1 MPEPVE
7 RRSGQ
12 RYMPGLDGL
21 RAIAVMAVIAY
32 HLKVGFAPGGLLGV
46 GVFFTLSGYLITD
59 ILLEG
64 WVTRKLSLKNF
75 WLARAR
81 RLLPALFVMLAV
93 VLLWV
98 WIGDPELL
106 STLRGETLASIFFTE
121 NWWAIAQD
129 MSYFDRF
136 GAPSPMSHLWSLAV
150 EEQFYIIW
158 PWLLLLLLR
167 ISPAKDHG
175 KRARRE
181 RIRPNLALITL
192 GLAVVSGILMA
203 VLYKPG
209 FDTTRVY
216 EGTDTRAF
224 ALLFGAAVAMVW
236 PSRRLDRNLPAKAR
250 RNMDLLGVG
259 GLLVIFILIWQTSEF
274 SPFLYRGGMV
284 ILAIATSLVVAVLAH
299 PATRLGPIVGCR
311 PLRWIGVRSYAIY
324 LWQLPIITLTTPS
337 DAHGFSLVRSVLQ
350 VGATFLVAALSW
362 KFIEDPIRKG
372 AIGRLWK
379 RFRAGEFTWKRFGP
393 EGKGLT
399 VAGAGVFLVL
409 LMAMVGVAPSSPIA
423 PIAATGGEGEA
434 AVKEIA
440 TAAPVAKTV
449 ISPEERDK
457 FPKSLCDSVAY
468 IGDSTSV
475 GLYGPEA
482 DSYLPDKNDQLDA
495 RLADVGVSEQHIDI
509 SGARSSVEEVN
520 GQPNAVEAAQAIAD
534 TGFKGCWIFAMGT
547 NDTAN
552 VAVGST
558 IGMRER
564 IDRLMGVAGDSPV
577 LWINVRTLNPGNPA
591 YSEENMQS
599 WDDELLDACQT
610 YPNMRIYDWANRVQD
625 EWFIE
630 DGIHFTSDG
639 YKVRARAIANALPKA
654 FGIWPSF
661 WAKTGC
667 LVE

>member
-1 MPEPVE
+1 
-7 RRSGQ
+7 
-12 RYMPGLDGL
+12 MPGLDGL
-21 RAIAVMAVIAY
+21 RAIAVLAVIAY
-32 HLKVGFAPGGLLGV
+32 HLQVGFAPGGLLGV

-81 RLLPALFVMLAV
+81 RLLPALFTMLAV

-98 WIGDPELL
+98 WIGNPDLL
-106 STLRGETLASIFFTE
+106 GTLRGETISSIFFTE
-121 NWWAIAQD
+121 NWWAIAQG

-136 GAPSPMSHLWSLAV
+136 GAPSPFSHLWSLAV

-158 PWLLLLLLR
+158 PWLLLLLLKV
-167 ISPAKDHG
+167 SPAKDHG

-192 GLAVVSGILMA
+192 GLAVVSAVLMA
-203 VLYKPG
+203 VLYEPG

-236 PSRRLDRNLPAKAR
+236 PSRRLDRNLPFKAR

-259 GLLVIFILIWQTSEF
+259 ALLVILVLIWQTSEF

-284 ILAIATSLVVAVLAH
+284 ILALATAILVAVLAH
-299 PATRLGPIVGCR
+299 PATRLGPIIGCR

-324 LWQLPIITLTTPS
+324 LWQLPIIILTTPVGS
-337 DAHGFSLVRSVLQ
+337 HGFHPLRAPVQ
-350 VGATFLVAALSW
+350 VGATFLLAALSW

-379 RFRAGEFTWKRFGP
+379 RFRAGEFNWKRFGP
-393 EGKGLT
+393 EGKGVT
-399 VAGAGVFLVL
+399 VAGGVVVL
-409 LMAMVGVAPSSPIA
+409 ILLLAMVGVAPSSPIA
-423 PIAATGGEGEA
+423 PIATTGGSGQEA
-434 AVKEIA
+434 IKEIA
-440 TAAPVAKTV
+440 TAAPIAKTV
-449 ISPEERDK
+449 ISKQERDQ

-495 RLADVGVSEQHIDI
+495 RLADVGVYDAHIDI

-520 GQPNAVEAAQAIAD
+520 GQPNAVEAGQAIAD
-534 TGFKGCWIFAMGT
+534 SGFKGCWIFAMGT

-564 IDRLMGVAGDSPV
+564 IDRLMGVADGQPV

-591 YSEENMQS
+591 YSEENMQA
-599 WDDELLDACQT
+599 WDDELMNACQD

-625 EWFIE
+625 QWFID

-639 YKVRARAIANALPKA
+639 YKVRAQAIANALPKA
-654 FGIWPSF
+654 FGIWNSF
-661 WAKTGC
+661 WSQTGC

>member
-21 RAIAVMAVIAY
+21 RAIAVLAVIAY
-32 HLKVGFAPGGLLGV
+32 HLQVGFAPGGLLGV

-81 RLLPALFVMLAV
+81 RLLPALFTMMAV
-93 VLLWV
+93 VLIWV
-98 WIGDPELL
+98 WIGNPDLL
-106 STLRGETLASIFFTE
+106 DNLRGETIASIFFVE
-121 NWWAIAQD
+121 NWWAIGQG

-136 GAPSPMSHLWSLAV
+136 GAPSVFSHLWSLAV
-150 EEQFYIIW
+150 EEQFYILW
-158 PWLLLLLLR
+158 PWLLLFLLK
-167 ISPAKDHG
+167 ISPHRDRG
-175 KRARRE
+175 KKARRE
-181 RIRPNLALITL
+181 RIRPNLALVTL
-192 GLAVVSGILMA
+192 FLAVVSAVLMA
-203 VLYKPG
+203 VLYEPG

-224 ALLFGAAVAMVW
+224 ALLFGAALAMVW
-236 PSRRLDRNLPAKAR
+236 PSRRLDRNLPPKAR

-259 GLLVIFILIWQTSEF
+259 ALLVILILIWQTSEF

-284 ILAIATSLVVAVLAH
+284 ILAIATTVLVGVLAH
-299 PATRLGPIVGCR
+299 PATRLGPIIGCR

-324 LWQLPIITLTTPS
+324 LWQLPIIILTTPADS
-337 DAHGFSLVRSVLQ
+337 HGFHWLRGPVQ
-350 VGATFLVAALSW
+350 VGVTFLVAALSW
-362 KFIEDPIRKG
+362 KFIEDPVRKG

-379 RFRAGEFTWKRFGP
+379 RFRAGEFNWKKFGP

-399 VAGAGVFLVL
+399 VAGGLIVLLL
-409 LMAMVGVAPSSPIA
+409 LMAMVGIAPSKPIA
-423 PIAATGGEGEA
+423 PIAETGGAGEA

-449 ISPEERDK
+449 ISPAERNE

-475 GLYGPEA
+475 GLMDPAYLSPEHRI
-482 DSYLPDKNDQLDA
+482 DQ
-495 RLADVGVSEQHIDI
+495 RLKEVGVYEQHIDI
-509 SGARSSVEEVN
+509 SGARSSYERVN

-534 TGFKGCWIFAMGT
+534 AGFDGCWIFAMGT

-552 VAVGST
+552 VAVGSSV
-558 IGMRER
+558 GMRDR
-564 IDRLMGVAGDSPV
+564 IDSLMNVADGNPV
-577 LWINVRTLNPGNPA
+577 LWVNVRTLNPGNPA
-591 YSEENMQS
+591 YSEENMQA
-599 WDDELLDACQT
+599 WDNELLNACED
-610 YPNMRIYDWANRVQD
+610 YPNMRIYDWASRVQD
-625 EWFIE
+625 QWFIE
-630 DGIHFTSDG
+630 DGIHFTTEG
-639 YKVRARAIANALPKA
+639 YEVRAQAIANAVPKA
-654 FGIWPSF
+654 FGIWSSF
-661 WAKTGC
+661 WNQTGC

>member
-1 MPEPVE
+1 
-7 RRSGQ
+7 
-12 RYMPGLDGL
+12 MPGLDGL
-21 RAIAVMAVIAY
+21 RAIAVMAVILY
-32 HLKVGFAPGGLLGV
+32 HLDVGFAKGGLLGV

-81 RLLPALFVMLAV
+81 RLLPALLVMLV
-93 VLLWV
+93 VVMLWV
-98 WIGDPELL
+98 WIGNPDLL
-106 STLRGETLASIFFTE
+106 GTLRGETISSIFFVE
-121 NWWAIAQD
+121 NWWAVAQN

-136 GAPSPMSHLWSLAV
+136 GAPSPLSHLWSLAV

-158 PWLLLLLLR
+158 PWLLLLLLK

-175 KRARRE
+175 KSARRE
-181 RIRPNLALITL
+181 RIRPNLALITI
-192 GLAVVSGILMA
+192 GLAIVSAILMA

-209 FDTTRVY
+209 FDTNRVY
-216 EGTDTRAF
+216 LGTDTRAF
-224 ALLFGAAVAMVW
+224 ALLFGAALAMVW

-259 GLLVIFILIWQTSEF
+259 SLIVIFILIWQTTEF

-284 ILAIATSLVVAVLAH
+284 MLAIATTVLVAVLAH
-299 PATRLGPIVGCR
+299 PATRLGPVIGCR

-324 LWQLPIITLTTPS
+324 LWQLPIITLTTPFG
-337 DAHGFSLVRSVLQ
+337 ANGFSLVRSILQ
-350 VGATFLVAALSW
+350 VGATFGVAALSW

-372 AIGRLWK
+372 AVGRLWK
-379 RFRAGEFTWKRFGP
+379 RFRAGEFSWKRFGP

-399 VAGAGVFLVL
+399 VAGGILTLIL
-409 LMAMVGVAPSSPIA
+409 LLAMVGVAPSKPLA
-423 PIAATGGEGEA
+423 PIITQGGEGEA

-440 TAAPVAKTV
+440 TASPVAKTV
-449 ISPEERDK
+449 ISPEERNE

-475 GLYGPEA
+475 GLMDPAYLSPEHRI
-482 DSYLPDKNDQLDA
+482 DQ
-495 RLADVGVSEQHIDI
+495 RLKEVGVYEQHIDI
-509 SGARSSVEEVN
+509 SGARSSVEEVS
-520 GQPNAVEAAQAIAD
+520 GMPNAVDAAQAIAD
-534 TGFKGCWIFAMGT
+534 SGFEGCWIFAMGT

-558 IGMRER
+558 VGMRER
-564 IDRLMGVAGDSPV
+564 IDRLMGVAGENPV

-591 YSEENMQS
+591 YSEENMQA
-599 WDDELLDACQT
+599 WDDELLDACDS

-625 EWFIE
+625 QWFID
-630 DGIHFTSDG
+630 DGIHFTTEG
-639 YKVRARAIANALPKA
+639 YQVRARAIANAVPKA
-654 FGIWPSF
+654 FGIWSSF
-661 WAKTGC
+661 WSQTGC
-667 LVE
+667 LIE

>member
-1 MPEPVE
+1 
-7 RRSGQ
+7 
-12 RYMPGLDGL
+12 MPGLDGL
-21 RAIAVMAVIAY
+21 RAIAVLAVIAY
-32 HLKVGFAPGGLLGV
+32 HLQVGFAPGGLLGV

-81 RLLPALFVMLAV
+81 RLLPALFTMLAV
-93 VLLWV
+93 VLIWV
-98 WIGDPELL
+98 WIGNPDLL
-106 STLRGETLASIFFTE
+106 DNIRGETIASIFFVE
-121 NWWAIAQD
+121 NWWAIGQG

-136 GAPSPMSHLWSLAV
+136 GAPSVFSHLWSLAV

-158 PWLLLLLLR
+158 PWLLLLLLK
-167 ISPAKDHG
+167 ISPHRDRG

-181 RIRPNLALITL
+181 RIRPNLALVTIF
-192 GLAVVSGILMA
+192 LAFISAVLMA
-203 VLYKPG
+203 VLYEPG

-224 ALLFGAAVAMVW
+224 ALLFGAALAMVW
-236 PSRRLDRNLPAKAR
+236 PSRRLDRNLPFKAR

-259 GLLVIFILIWQTSEF
+259 ALLVIFILIWQTSEF

-284 ILAIATSLVVAVLAH
+284 ILAIATTIVVAVLAH
-299 PATRLGPIVGCR
+299 PATRLGPIIGCR

-324 LWQLPIITLTTPS
+324 LWQLPIIILTTPADS
-337 DAHGFSLVRSVLQ
+337 HGFHPLRAPVQ
-350 VGATFLVAALSW
+350 VAVTFLVAALSW
-362 KFIEDPIRKG
+362 KYIEDPVRKG

-379 RFRAGEFTWKRFGP
+379 RFRAGEFSWKKFGP

-399 VAGAGVFLVL
+399 VAGGVVVL
-409 LMAMVGVAPSSPIA
+409 LLLLAMVGLAPSKPIA
-423 PIAATGGEGEA
+423 PIATTGGAGEA

-449 ISPEERDK
+449 ISPEERNE
-457 FPKSLCDSVAY
+457 FPKSLCASVAY

-475 GLYGPEA
+475 GLMDPAYLAPEHR
-482 DSYLPDKNDQLDA
+482 LDQ
-495 RLADVGVSEQHIDI
+495 RLKEVGVYEQHIDI
-509 SGARSSVEEVN
+509 SGARSSYEEVN

-534 TGFKGCWIFAMGT
+534 AGFDGCWIFAMGT

-552 VAVGST
+552 VAVGSNV
-558 IGMRER
+558 GMRQR
-564 IDRLMGVAGDSPV
+564 IDSLMGVADGNPV

-591 YSEENMQS
+591 YSEANMEA
-599 WDDELLDACQT
+599 WDNELLDACET
-610 YPNMRIYDWANRVQD
+610 YPNMRIYDWASRVQD
-625 EWFIE
+625 QWFID
-630 DGIHFTSDG
+630 DGIHFTSEG
-639 YKVRARAIANALPKA
+639 YEVRAKAIANAVPKA
-654 FGIWPSF
+654 FGIWSSF
-661 WAKTGC
+661 WNQTGC

>member
-1 MPEPVE
+1 
-7 RRSGQ
+7 
-12 RYMPGLDGL
+12 MPGLDGL

-32 HLKVGFAPGGLLGV
+32 HLEVGFAPGGLLGV

-81 RLLPALFVMLAV
+81 RLLPALLVMLAV

-98 WIGDPELL
+98 WIGNPDLM
-106 STLRGETLASIFFTE
+106 STLRGETISSIFFVE
-121 NWWAIAQD
+121 NWWAIGQD

-158 PWLLLLLLR
+158 PWLLLLLLKV
-167 ISPAKDHG
+167 SPARDHG

-192 GLAVVSGILMA
+192 GLAAISAILMA
-203 VLYKPG
+203 VLYTPG
-209 FDTTRVY
+209 FDTNRVY
-216 EGTDTRAF
+216 LGTDTRAF
-224 ALLFGAAVAMVW
+224 ALLFGAALAMVW
-236 PSRRLDRNLPAKAR
+236 PSRRLDRELPAKAR

-259 GLLVIFILIWQTSEF
+259 SLGVILILIWQTTEF

-284 ILAIATSLVVAVLAH
+284 ILAIATTILVAVLAH
-299 PATRLGPIVGCR
+299 PATRLGPVIGCR

-324 LWQLPIITLTTPS
+324 LWQLPIIALTTP
-337 DAHGFSLVRSVLQ
+337 AGANGFSLVRSVLQ

-362 KFIEDPIRKG
+362 KFVEDPVRKG
-372 AIGRLWK
+372 AVGRLWK
-379 RFRAGEFTWKRFGP
+379 RFQAGEFSWKRFGP

-399 VAGAGVFLVL
+399 VFGGFVAL
-409 LMAMVGVAPSSPIA
+409 LLLLAMVGVAPSKPIA
-423 PIAATGGEGEA
+423 PIVTQGGEGEA
-434 AVKEIA
+434 AVEQIA
-440 TAAPVAKTV
+440 TADPVAKTV
-449 ISPEERDK
+449 VSQEERDE
-457 FPKSLCDSVAY
+457 FPKSLCDSAAY

-475 GLYGPEA
+475 GLMDPA
-482 DSYLPDKNDQLDA
+482 YLPPEERIDSKLEE
-495 RLADVGVSEQHIDI
+495 VGVYEQRIDI
-509 SGARSSVEEVN
+509 SGARSTVEEVS
-520 GQPNAVEAAQAIAD
+520 GMPNAEAAAQAIAD
-534 TGFKGCWIFAMGT
+534 TGFDGCWIFAMGT

-558 IGMRER
+558 VGMRER
-564 IDRLMGVAGDSPV
+564 IDRLMGVAGENPV

-591 YSEENMQS
+591 YSEANMQA
-599 WDDELLDACQT
+599 WDDELLEACDT
-610 YPNMRIYDWANRVQD
+610 YPNMRIYDWANKVRD

-630 DGIHFTSDG
+630 DGIHFTSEG
-639 YKVRARAIANALPKA
+639 YRVRSQAIANALPKS
-654 FGIWPSF
+654 FGIWSSF
-661 WAKTGC
+661 WNETGC

>member
-1 MPEPVE
+1 
-7 RRSGQ
+7 
-12 RYMPGLDGL
+12 MPGLDGL
-21 RAIAVMAVIAY
+21 RAIAVIAVIAY

-81 RLLPALFVMLAV
+81 RLLPALFLMLAV
-93 VLLWV
+93 VLIWV
-98 WIGDPELL
+98 WIGDPDILG
-106 STLRGETLASIFFTE
+106 SLRGETVASVFFTE
-121 NWWAIAQD
+121 NWWAIAKGAT
-129 MSYFDRF
+129 YFDRF
-136 GAPSPMSHLWSLAV
+136 GPVSPFSHLWSLAV

-158 PWLLLLLLR
+158 PWLLLLLLKIAPSHDR
-167 ISPAKDHG
+167 G

-192 GLAVVSGILMA
+192 GLAVVSAVLMA
-203 VLYKPG
+203 VLYHPG

-236 PSRRLDRNLPAKAR
+236 PSRRLDRNLPFKAR
-250 RNMDLLGVG
+250 RNMDLIG
-259 GLLVIFILIWQTSEF
+259 GGALLVILVLIWQTSEF
-274 SPFLYRGGMV
+274 QPFLYRGGMV
-284 ILAIATSLVVAVLAH
+284 VLALATALLVAVLAH
-299 PATRLGPIVGCR
+299 PATRLGPVIGCR

-324 LWQLPIITLTTPS
+324 LWQLPIIALTTPA

-350 VGATFLVAALSW
+350 VGATFGVAALSW
-362 KFIEDPIRKG
+362 KFVEDPIRKG
-372 AIGRLWK
+372 AIGRLWS
-379 RFRAGEFTWKRFGP
+379 RFRAGEIRWKRFGP

-399 VAGAGVFLVL
+399 VVGGAVVL
-409 LMAMVGVAPSSPIA
+409 LLLLAMVGVAPSKPIA
-423 PIAATGGEGEA
+423 PIAASGGDAEQ
-434 AVKEIA
+434 AVKAIA
-440 TAAPVAKTV
+440 TASPVAKTV
-449 ISPEERDK
+449 ISPEERNE

-475 GLYGPEA
+475 GLMST
-482 DSYLPDKNDQLDA
+482 DYLPDPDDRLDA
-495 RLADVGVSEQHIDI
+495 RLKGVGVYEQHIDI

-520 GQPNAVEAAQAIAD
+520 GQPNAVEAGQAIAD

-552 VAVGST
+552 VAVGSN

-564 IDRLMGVAGDSPV
+564 IDRLMGVADGQPV

-591 YSEENMQS
+591 YSEANMQA
-599 WDDELLDACQT
+599 WDDELLNACQD
-610 YPNMRIYDWANRVQD
+610 YPNMRIYDWASRVQD
-625 EWFIE
+625 QWFIE

-639 YKVRARAIANALPKA
+639 YQVRAQAIANALPKA
-654 FGIWPSF
+654 FGIWNSF
-661 WAKTGC
+661 WSQTGC

>member
-1 MPEPVE
+1 
-7 RRSGQ
+7 
-12 RYMPGLDGL
+12 MPGLDGL

-32 HLKVGFAPGGLLGV
+32 HLEIGFAPGGLLGV

-81 RLLPALFVMLAV
+81 RLLPALFTMLAV

-98 WIGDPELL
+98 WIGEPDLL
-106 STLRGETLASIFFTE
+106 STLRGETISSIFFVE
-121 NWWAIAQD
+121 NWWAIGQD

-158 PWLLLLLLR
+158 PWLLLLLLKV
-167 ISPAKDHG
+167 SPAKDHG
-175 KRARRE
+175 RQARRE
-181 RIRPNLALITL
+181 RIRPNLAILTL
-192 GLAVVSGILMA
+192 VLATISAVLMA
-203 VLYKPG
+203 VLYTPG
-209 FDTTRVY
+209 FDTNRVY
-216 EGTDTRAF
+216 LGTDTRAF
-224 ALLFGAAVAMVW
+224 ALLFGAALAMVW
-236 PSRRLDRNLPAKAR
+236 PSRRLDRNLPFKAR

-259 GLLVIFILIWQTSEF
+259 SLLVIFLLIWQTTEF

-284 ILAIATSLVVAVLAH
+284 LLAIATTVLVAVLAH
-299 PATRLGPIVGCR
+299 PATRLGPIIGCR

-324 LWQLPIITLTTPS
+324 LWQLPIIALTTPS
-337 DAHGFSLVRSVLQ
+337 GANGFSLVRSVLQ
-350 VGATFLVAALSW
+350 VGATFAVAALSW
-362 KFIEDPIRKG
+362 KFIEDPIRQG
-372 AIGRLWK
+372 AVGRLWK
-379 RFRAGEFTWKRFGP
+379 RFKAGEFNWKRFGP

-399 VAGAGVFLVL
+399 VAGATLTLIL
-409 LMAMVGVAPSSPIA
+409 LLAMVGVAPSKPVLPIVSQ
-423 PIAATGGEGEA
+423 GGEGEA
-434 AVKEIA
+434 EVEKIA
-440 TAAPVAKTV
+440 TAAPIAKTV
-449 ISPEERDK
+449 ISSEERDT

-482 DSYLPDKNDQLDA
+482 DSYLPDPNDQLDA
-495 RLADVGVSEQHIDI
+495 RLSDVGVYEQHIDI
-509 SGARSSVEEVN
+509 SGARSSEERVE

-534 TGFKGCWIFAMGT
+534 AGFAGCWIFAMGT

-558 IGMRER
+558 VGMRER
-564 IDRLMGVAGDSPV
+564 IDNLMGVADGNPV

-591 YSEENMQS
+591 YSEENMQA
-599 WDDELLDACQT
+599 WDDELLEACDD
-610 YPNMRIYDWANRVQD
+610 YPNMRIYDWASRVKD

-630 DGIHFTSDG
+630 DGIHFTSEG
-639 YKVRARAIANALPKA
+639 YKVRAQAIANAVPKA
-654 FGIWPSF
+654 FGIWSSF
-661 WAKTGC
+661 WNQSGC
-667 LVE
+667 LVR

>member
-1 MPEPVE
+1 
-7 RRSGQ
+7 
-12 RYMPGLDGL
+12 MPGLDGL
-21 RAIAVMAVIAY
+21 RAIAVLAVIAY
-32 HLKVGFAPGGLLGV
+32 HLQVGFAPGGLLGV

-81 RLLPALFVMLAV
+81 RLLPALFTMLAV

-98 WIGDPELL
+98 WIGNPDLL
-106 STLRGETLASIFFTE
+106 GTLRGETISSIFFTE
-121 NWWAIAQD
+121 NWWAIAQG

-136 GAPSPMSHLWSLAV
+136 GAPSPFSHLWSLAV

-158 PWLLLLLLR
+158 PWLLLFLLK

-181 RIRPNLALITL
+181 RIRPNLALITI
-192 GLAVVSGILMA
+192 GLALLSAIEMAIL
-203 VLYKPG
+203 YEPG

-224 ALLFGAAVAMVW
+224 ALLFGAALAMVW
-236 PSRRLDRNLPAKAR
+236 PSRRLDRNLPFKAR
-250 RNMDLLGVG
+250 RNMDFLGVG
-259 GLLVIFILIWQTSEF
+259 ALLVIFALIWQTSEF

-284 ILAIATSLVVAVLAH
+284 LLALATTVLVAVLAH
-299 PATRLGPIVGCR
+299 PATRLGPIIGCR

-324 LWQLPIITLTTPS
+324 LWQLPIIILTTPVGS
-337 DAHGFSLVRSVLQ
+337 HGFHPLRAPVQ
-350 VGATFLVAALSW
+350 VAATFLLAALSW

-372 AIGRLWK
+372 AIGRLWQ
-379 RFRAGEFTWKRFGP
+379 RFRAGEFNWKRFGP

-399 VAGAGVFLVL
+399 VAGGIVVLVL
-409 LMAMVGVAPSSPIA
+409 LLAMVGVAPSSPIA
-423 PIAATGGEGEA
+423 PIATTGGAGQK
-434 AVKEIA
+434 AVEEIA
-440 TAAPVAKTV
+440 TAAPIAKTV
-449 ISPEERDK
+449 ISPEARDQ

-482 DSYLPDKNDQLDA
+482 DLYLPDPNDQLDA
-495 RLADVGVSEQHIDI
+495 RLKDVGVYEQHIDI

-520 GQPNAVEAAQAIAD
+520 GQPNAVEAGQVIAD
-534 TGFKGCWIFAMGT
+534 SGFKGCWIFAMGT

-564 IDRLMGVAGDSPV
+564 IDRLMGVADGQPV

-591 YSEENMQS
+591 YSEENMQA
-599 WDDELLDACQT
+599 WDDELMDACQD

-625 EWFIE
+625 QWFID

-639 YKVRARAIANALPKA
+639 YRVRAQAIANALPKA
-654 FGIWPSF
+654 FGIWNSF
-661 WAKTGC
+661 WSQTGC

>member
-1 MPEPVE
+1 
-7 RRSGQ
+7 
-12 RYMPGLDGL
+12 MPGLDGL
-21 RAIAVMAVIAY
+21 RAIAVLAVIAY
-32 HLKVGFAPGGLLGV
+32 HLEVGFAPGGLLGV

-81 RLLPALFVMLAV
+81 RLLPALFTMLAV

-98 WIGDPELL
+98 WIGNPDLL
-106 STLRGETLASIFFTE
+106 GTLRGETFSSIFFVE

-167 ISPAKDHG
+167 ISPAHDHG

-192 GLAVVSGILMA
+192 GLALVSAILMA
-203 VLYKPG
+203 VLYEPG

-224 ALLFGAAVAMVW
+224 ALLLGAALAMVW
-236 PSRRLDRNLPAKAR
+236 PSRRLDKNLPAKAR
-250 RNMDLLGVG
+250 RNMDLLGAG
-259 GLLVIFILIWQTSEF
+259 GLLVIFLLIWQTTEF

-284 ILAIATSLVVAVLAH
+284 LLAIATTVVVAVLAH
-299 PATRLGPIVGCR
+299 PATRLGPIVGCA

-337 DAHGFSLVRSVLQ
+337 GAHGFNLTRSVLQ
-350 VGATFLVAALSW
+350 VGATFLIAALSW
-362 KFIEDPIRKG
+362 KFIEDPVRNG
-372 AIGRLWK
+372 AVGRLWK
-379 RFRAGEFTWKRFGP
+379 RFRAGEFSWKNFGP

-399 VAGAGVFLVL
+399 VLGGTLVLVL
-409 LMAMVGVAPSSPIA
+409 LLAMVGVAPSKPIV
-423 PIAATGGEGEA
+423 PIAAQGGEGEA
-434 AVKEIA
+434 AAEEVA
-440 TAAPVAKTV
+440 TASPVAKTV
-449 ISPEERDK
+449 ISPQERDE
-457 FPKSLCDSVAY
+457 FPQSLCDSVAY

-475 GLYGPEA
+475 GLMDPAYLAPEHRI
-482 DSYLPDKNDQLDA
+482 DQ
-495 RLADVGVSEQHIDI
+495 RLKEVGVYEQHIDI

-520 GQPNAVEAAQAIAD
+520 GEPNAVDAAQAIAD
-534 TGFKGCWIFAMGT
+534 SGFDGCWIFAMGT

-558 IGMRER
+558 VGMRER
-564 IDRLMGVAGDSPV
+564 IDRLMGVADGNPV

-591 YSEENMQS
+591 YSEANMQA
-599 WDDELLDACQT
+599 WDDELLNACDV
-610 YPNMRIYDWANRVQD
+610 YPNMRIYDWANRVKD
-625 EWFIE
+625 DWFIE
-630 DGIHFTSDG
+630 DGIHFTTEG
-639 YKVRARAIANALPKA
+639 YQVRAQAIANAIPKA
-654 FGIWPSF
+654 FGIWSSF
-661 WAKTGC
+661 WDQTGC